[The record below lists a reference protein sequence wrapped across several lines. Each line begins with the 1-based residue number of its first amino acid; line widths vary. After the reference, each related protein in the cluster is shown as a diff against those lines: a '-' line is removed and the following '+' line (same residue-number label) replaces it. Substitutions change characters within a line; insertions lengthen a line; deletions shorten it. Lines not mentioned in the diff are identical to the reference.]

1 MKKFLALLLAL
12 CLALGIVSATA
23 EVAGTGEIHFADPD
37 TSMLDQDIL
46 NGLPHYKFAFSY
58 YSFTDKLGQQ
68 FRLCFEY
75 LCKAF
80 NIEPFFFEAGQGDEA
95 VTNLE
100 SVLAKGDIDGV
111 VYVGGSQALLS
122 VCEKYKV
129 PFISACGFPSAEN
142 EVQGM
147 AANPYYLGGVVDADY
162 WAGTRCLEVLYD
174 AGCRNIC
181 FSGLTQGFVKSHDDR
196 AKAMRDFIA
205 AHPDMELLAD
215 SYSIGLAS
223 EDIPTFA
230 ASFGGIMDGYVS
242 TASADAVYS
251 ALEAEMLT
259 DGSVKYTTVDI
270 ASQTGV
276 YFQNGVQLWT
286 CGGQYPTVM
295 VAFAILYNYVH
306 DGVQMIP
313 DKTQPLTRKYLEI
326 TSYEDYENYCKYV
339 ESDIPSYT
347 AEEISRMML
356 VFNPDITYA
365 DLEKDAENYSLAD
378 VITRHEGLIK

>member
-1 MKKFLALLLAL
+1 MKKLLSLILAL
-12 CLALGIVSATA
+12 CMFLTVAAASA
-23 EVAGTGEIHFADPD
+23 EVAGTGEIRFADPD

-46 NGLPHYKFAFSY
+46 NSLPHYKLAFSY

-68 FRLCFEY
+68 FRLCFDY

-80 NIEPFFFEAGQGDEA
+80 NIEPYFFETGMGDEA

-111 VYVGGSQALLS
+111 VYVGGSQALIN

-129 PFISACGFPSAEN
+129 PFISACGFPSTEN
-142 EVQGM
+142 EQQGM
-147 AANPYYLGGVVDADY
+147 AASDYYLGGVVDADY

-205 AHPDMELLAD
+205 AHPDMKLLAD
-215 SYSIGLAS
+215 SYTIGKAQD
-223 EDIPTFA
+223 DIPTFA

-251 ALEAEMLT
+251 ALESEMLA

-276 YFQNGVQLWT
+276 YFQNDVQLWT
-286 CGGQYPTVM
+286 CGGQYPTIM
-295 VAFAILYNYVH
+295 VAFAILYNYLH

-339 ESDIPSYT
+339 ESEIPPYT

-356 VFNPDITYA
+356 VFNPDVTYA
-365 DLEKDAENYSLAD
+365 DLEKEAENYSLAD
-378 VITRHEGLIK
+378 VIARHESLMK